1 MNISSAVN
9 SASQG
14 MQIQQQRFQQNV
26 ERVAGVEATAPRDTQ
41 TQDRALVEQIE
52 IVSSLQANAR
62 SLEAASERIGT
73 LVDLKV

>member
-9 SASQG
+9 SASLG
-14 MQIQQQRFQQNV
+14 MQIQQQRLQQNV
-26 ERVAGVEATAPRDTQ
+26 EKVAGVEATVPRDTQ

-62 SLEAASERIGT
+62 SLEAANQRIGT